1 MNHFKAWGTGLSY
14 KDILQVDG
22 AFSVAHKNYGKSP
35 IFNEINSRDLIK
47 GSKKDSLSL
56 EEKITDI
63 TEFIETFDGTEKDL
77 KKDGRLSLWKSYWME
92 YINAFDKL
100 ADSLPNSVV
109 TINVGRQA
117 IEIGFKYLLLKKTEQ
132 INATHDLGKLS
143 GLLFKEYKI
152 CNDYM
157 KWVDVFCEKFCK
169 YIEGGNAEYF
179 RYPEYKKGKYFAGN
193 CLDIGW
199 LIYNFALIILKLLHF
214 ANLDLET

>member
-1 MNHFKAWGTGLSY
+1 MNHFKAWGTELNY
-14 KDILQVDG
+14 NDILQVDG
-22 AFSVAHKNYGKSP
+22 AFSAVHRNYRKSP
-35 IFNEINSRDLIK
+35 TFNGVNSRNLVK
-47 GSKKDSLSL
+47 RSRKDSLSFK
-56 EEKITDI
+56 EKITDV
-63 TEFIETFDGTEKDL
+63 TEFIESFDGTEKGL
-77 KKDGRLSLWKSYWME
+77 KKDDQLSLWESYWME

-100 ADSLPNSVV
+100 VDSLPNSVV
-109 TINVGRQA
+109 TINIGRQA
-117 IEIGFKYLLLKKTEQ
+117 IEIGFKYLLLKKTGQ

-152 CNDYM
+152 NDNYM
-157 KWVDVFCEKFCK
+157 EWVDVFCEKFCI

-214 ANLDLET
+214 AKLDHEA